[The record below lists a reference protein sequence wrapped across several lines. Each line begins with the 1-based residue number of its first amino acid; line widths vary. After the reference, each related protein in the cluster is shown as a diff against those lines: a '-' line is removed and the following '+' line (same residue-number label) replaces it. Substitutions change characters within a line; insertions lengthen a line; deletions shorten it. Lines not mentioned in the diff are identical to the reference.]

1 MSLTKVSYSMIYGE
15 ITNVL
20 DYGADNTGANATATT
35 AAFVAA
41 FATGRNVYAPK
52 GTYAI
57 NSSIQI
63 PGLSFLLGDGINQT
77 IIQSTC
83 ATNTV
88 TFKIG
93 QQGAAGVTI
102 GGGIKNLSLVLNIS
116 GQIGIKLISTSQ
128 TELENLYI
136 QGSLPTPNTDIG
148 IIISASNTGSYFNTL
163 KNINIQYTDICYKN
177 QTTVADGNSYVTS
190 NTYINCCALTQTTNT
205 NGIGFYFPGKD
216 GEGSTFLNGNIEACK
231 QGILFSGDVANPTDG
246 TSWFG
251 MRFEANTSDIDF
263 SAASNNN
270 AFFGYGNGPSTF
282 GSFIPKNGNMIVRDS
297 RINRVPI
304 WAPFGTYGATN
315 INVGGTDAFKTNNNT
330 AQNNLVMGYN
340 VTPLFTSGVSNTFIG
355 ATSGALLTSGG
366 NNTALGTNTLSSVAT
381 TSGNTGIGA
390 GAGVL
395 ATGSE
400 NTFLGNISG
409 LGATSGSNNLVLG
422 YQAGNG
428 ANKLFDLVSESN
440 RIILGDTRITNAY
453 VNVAWTVV
461 SDVRD
466 KTDIQDISYGLDF
479 VSKLKPVKFKRDDRS
494 RYEDGVSDG
503 TKKDVKFTHGFL
515 SQDVIDVEKSCGAT
529 DETLLIADNESPD
542 NLKLKE
548 SALIPALVKAIQE
561 FKTEFDAYKA
571 SHP

>member
-20 DYGADNTGANATATT
+20 DYGADNTGVADSR

-52 GTYAI
+52 GTYKI
-57 NSSIQI
+57 LGNVQI
-63 PGLSFLLGDGINQT
+63 PGLLFLLGDGVNQT

-83 ATNTV
+83 NANTV
-88 TFKIG
+88 CFTIG

-102 GGGIKNLSLVLNIS
+102 GGGIKNLSLVLNTS
-116 GQIGIKLISTSQ
+116 GSIGIKLISTSQ

-205 NGIGFYFPGKD
+205 NGIGFYFPAKD

-231 QGILFSGDVANPTDG
+231 QGILFSNDVANPTDG

-263 SAASNNN
+263 SLASNNN

-282 GSFIPKNGNMIVRDS
+282 GSFIPKNGNMTVRDS

-304 WAPFGTYGATN
+304 WTPFGTYGSTN

-330 AQNNLVMGYN
+330 AQNNLVVGYN

-355 ATSGALLTSGG
+355 AVSGAALTSGDS
-366 NNTALGTNTLSSVAT
+366 NTALGTNTLSSVVT

-390 GAGVL
+390 GAGVST
-395 ATGSE
+395 TGAQ
-400 NTFLGNISG
+400 NTFLGTIAG
-409 LGATSGSNNLVLG
+409 LGATTGNNNLVLG

-428 ANKLFDLVSESN
+428 TYNLFNLTTESD
-440 RIILGDTRITNAY
+440 RIIVGDTRATNAY

-461 SDVRD
+461 SDARD

-479 VSKLKPVKFKRDDRS
+479 ISKLKPVKFKRDDRS
-494 RYEDGVSDG
+494 RYENG
-503 TKKDVKFTHGFL
+503 TSTGDKKDNKFTIGFIA
-515 SQDVIDVEKSCGAT
+515 QDVIEAEKFCGAT
-529 DETLLIADNESPD
+529 DETLFIADNESPD

-548 SALIPALVKAIQE
+548 SAIIPALVKAMQE
-561 FKTEFDAYKA
+561 LKEEFDAYKA

>member
-1 MSLTKVSYSMIYGE
+1 MSLTKVTYSMISGE
-15 ITNVL
+15 ISNVL
-20 DYGADNTGANATATT
+20 DYGADNTGVADSR

-52 GTYAI
+52 GTYKI
-57 NSSIQI
+57 LGNIQI
-63 PGLSFLLGDGINQT
+63 PGLSFLLGDGLNST

-83 ATNTV
+83 SADTV
-88 TFKIG
+88 CFTIG
-93 QQGAAGVTI
+93 QQGAAGVTY
-102 GGGIKNLSLVLNIS
+102 GGGIKNLSLVLNTS
-116 GQIGIKLISTSQ
+116 GSIGIKLISTSQ

-136 QGSLPTPNTDIG
+136 QGSLPLPNADIG

-190 NTYINCCALTQTTNT
+190 NTYINCCALTQTTAT
-205 NGIGFYFPGKD
+205 NGIGFYFPGLD
-216 GEGSTFLNGNIEACK
+216 GEGSIFLNGNIEACK
-231 QGILFSGDVANPTDG
+231 QGVLFSGNIAAPTNG

-251 MRFEANTSDIDF
+251 MRFEANTNDVDF

-270 AFFGYGNGPSTF
+270 AFFGYGNGPSNF
-282 GSFIPKNGNMIVRDS
+282 GSFIPKNGNMLVSSS

-304 WAPFGTYGATN
+304 WTPFGTYGSTN

-355 ATSGALLTSGG
+355 AVSGAALTSGG
-366 NNTALGTNTLSSVAT
+366 NNVAVGTSALAAVAT
-381 TSGNTGIGA
+381 TDGNTGVGA

-395 ATGSE
+395 TTGSQ
-400 NTFLGNISG
+400 NSFFGAIAG
-409 LGATSGSNNLVLG
+409 LGATTGDNNLVLG
-422 YQAGNG
+422 YLAGNG
-428 ANKLFDLVSESN
+428 TYKLFDLVTESN
-440 RIILGDTRITNAY
+440 RVIVGDTRITNAY
-453 VNVAWTVV
+453 VNVAWTIV

-466 KTDIQDISYGLDF
+466 KTEVQDTSYGLNF
-479 VSKLKPVKFKRDDRS
+479 INKLKPVKFKRDDRN
-494 RYEDGVSDG
+494 RYEKRVSDG
-503 TKKDVKFTHGFL
+503 SKKDATFTHGFTA
-515 SQDVIDVEKSCGAT
+515 QNIIDAEKACGAT

-548 SALIPALVKAIQE
+548 SAFIPALVKAIQE
-561 FKTEFDAYKA
+561 LSDKFDAYVA
-571 SHP
+571 THP